1 MVRVHITLLNKII
14 MENIDFVFFEYTNF
28 LNEKYKVF
36 GNDWVR
42 TSDDKI
48 IYNIAEILEDF
59 KIERPE
65 LWKNK

>member
-14 MENIDFVFFEYTNF
+14 MENIDYVFFEYTNF

-42 TSDDKI
+42 ISDDKI

-59 KIERPE
+59 KLERPE
-65 LWKNK
+65 LWQTK

>member
-42 TSDDKI
+42 ISDDKI

-65 LWKNK
+65 LWKSK

>member
-14 MENIDFVFFEYTNF
+14 MGNIDFVFFEYTNF

-42 TSDDKI
+42 ISDDKI

-65 LWKNK
+65 LWKIK